1 VPLHHRDSISKT
13 RLDALADAMFGVAMT
28 LLVIDIRLPEAF
40 DPKTG
45 AELWRAITELQ
56 SKFLVYLITFFVVGM
71 RWLGNSKLAAGQ
83 ETVTGQFARWTLLH
97 LFLIT
102 CLPFSTMLIGRY
114 DDLAPAV
121 WIYAANM
128 AFAALVSIRLN
139 SIADHEGWHTEGLR
153 EGTRSLWLL
162 VASAALSLAISFYEP
177 RWSMLAYLLN
187 FVRPL
192 THIGGSRHKAAS

>member
-1 VPLHHRDSISKT
+1 LPLHHRDSISKT

-40 DPKTG
+40 DPKSG
-45 AELWRAITELQ
+45 TELLVAVGELK
-56 SKFLVYLITFFVVGM
+56 SKFTVYVVTFFVVGL

-128 AFAALVSIRLN
+128 AAAALVAIRLN
-139 SIADHEGWHTEGLR
+139 MIAEREGWRTEGLH
-153 EGTRSLWLL
+153 EGTRLLWLL
-162 VASAALSLAISFYEP
+162 IASAAVSVAISFYNP
-177 RWSMLAYLLN
+177 GWAMLAYLLN
-187 FVRPL
+187 FVGPFVLR
-192 THIGGSRHKAAS
+192 RH

>member
-1 VPLHHRDSISKT
+1 MPLHHRDSISKT

-40 DPKTG
+40 DPKSGT
-45 AELWRAITELQ
+45 ELLHAIIELQ
-56 SKFLVYLITFFVVGM
+56 SKFLVYLITFFVVGL
-71 RWLGNSKLAAGQ
+71 RWLGNSRLAAGQ
-83 ETVTGQFARWTLLH
+83 ETVTETFARWTLLH

-128 AFAALVSIRLN
+128 ALLPWYRSGSTPSQSMNAGIPKAC
-139 SIADHEGWHTEGLR
+139 AR
-153 EGTRSLWLL
+153 ERGRC
-162 VASAALSLAISFYEP
+162 
-177 RWSMLAYLLN
+177 
-187 FVRPL
+187 
-192 THIGGSRHKAAS
+192 GC

>member
-1 VPLHHRDSISKT
+1 VPPHHRDTISKP

-28 LLVIDIRLPEAF
+28 LLVIDIRLPETF

-45 AELWRAITELQ
+45 AELWQAITELQ

-83 ETVTGQFARWTLLH
+83 ETVTGTFARWTLLH

-139 SIADHEGWHTEGLR
+139 TIADHQGWHTEGLR

-162 VASAALSLAISFYEP
+162 VASALVSVVISLFDP
-177 RWSMLAYLLN
+177 GWSMLAYLLN

-192 THIGGSRHKAAS
+192 TMIGGSRHKAAS